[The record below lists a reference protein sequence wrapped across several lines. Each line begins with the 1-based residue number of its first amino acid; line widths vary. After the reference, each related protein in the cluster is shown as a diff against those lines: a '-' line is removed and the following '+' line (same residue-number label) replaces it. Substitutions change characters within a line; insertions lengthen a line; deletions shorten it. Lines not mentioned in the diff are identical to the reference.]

1 MHKNMTDC
9 ERKCLEMDF
18 QKFVQRHFESPSN
31 CRNLAQI
38 RFYVNELC
46 AKIHEYEHT
55 YQFVPAH
62 AYALLAQYN
71 HAQNRLI
78 LVDFKTTYSAVA

>member
-1 MHKNMTDC
+1 MHNNMT
-9 ERKCLEMDF
+9 EYEKKCLEMDF
-18 QKFVQRHFESPSN
+18 QKFAKRHFESPSN
-31 CRNLAQI
+31 CRNLDQI

-46 AKIHEYEHT
+46 AKINEYERS
-55 YQFVPAH
+55 YEFVPSH

-78 LVDFKTTYSAVA
+78 LVDFKTAYSAVA